1 MIKDGSHIN
10 KSDIPLLSAFLDL
23 IKLYSTVNRSD
34 LMPPSIFRTPDFSNQ
49 FPFPLEVR
57 KIGIPLYCHYL
68 SEAVRCALPPFSLLR
83 DFSFQNTFEHLA
95 IHFRQSYLIWEVC
108 DVTAIELSSKE

>member
-1 MIKDGSHIN
+1 MHVLLANKDGSRIN

-23 IKLYSTVNRSD
+23 TKQYHGKTRD

-57 KIGIPLYCHYL
+57 KIRIPLYKH
-68 SEAVRCALPPFSLLR
+68 
-83 DFSFQNTFEHLA
+83 
-95 IHFRQSYLIWEVC
+95 
-108 DVTAIELSSKE
+108 